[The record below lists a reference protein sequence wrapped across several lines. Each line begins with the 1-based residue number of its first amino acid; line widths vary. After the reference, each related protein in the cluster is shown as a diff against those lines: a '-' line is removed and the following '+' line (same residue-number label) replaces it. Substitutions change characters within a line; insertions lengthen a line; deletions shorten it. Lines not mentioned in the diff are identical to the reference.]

1 MRPILFIKKGCPICA
16 LAKTAVILFN
26 MKAPLSKKIDIV
38 YEEDHR
44 IKYLYELLGKRV
56 ELPVLM
62 DEDLVIQSCQDIE
75 SYLKMLEELYLKGG
89 D

>member
-1 MRPILFIKKGCPICA
+1 
-16 LAKTAVILFN
+16 

>member
-1 MRPILFIKKGCPICA
+1 MRPILFVRKGCPICA
-16 LAKTAVILFN
+16 LAKTAVVLFN

-38 YEEDHR
+38 YEEDPR
-44 IKYLYELLGKRV
+44 INYLYELLGKEV

-62 DEDLVIQSCQDIE
+62 DEDLIIQSCHDIE
-75 SYLKMLEELYLKGG
+75 SYLKMLKELYFKGG

>member
-1 MRPILFIKKGCPICA
+1 VCA
-16 LAKTAVILFN
+16 LAKLAVTIFN

-44 IKYLYELLGKRV
+44 INYLYEILGPKV
-56 ELPVLM
+56 ELPVLL
-62 DEDLVIQSCQDIE
+62 DEDLVIQSCYDIK
-75 SYLKMLEELYLKGG
+75 SYLKMLEELYLKKGG